1 LPTDISNTTHT
12 ADGAAEVHA
21 QVGVVSLTSCVAE
34 MHDAWQPRDLAQ
46 PNDAIVR
53 LARLEGSFVWH
64 YHDEDEMFL
73 CWDGAFRIELEG
85 LAAVELSRGDMFVVP
100 RGLRHRPVADEG
112 PAYSLLI
119 ETPQTKQ
126 YGEDGVP
133 Q

>member
-1 LPTDISNTTHT
+1 LPTETDTTATDNTV
-12 ADGAAEVHA
+12 DGTDLA
-21 QVGVVSLTSCVAE
+21 VVSLTACVADMQE
-34 MHDAWQPRDLAQ
+34 AWKPRDLAQ

-53 LARLEGSFVWH
+53 LARLEGPFVWH
-64 YHDEDEMFL
+64 FHDEDEMFL
-73 CWDGAFRIELEG
+73 CWDGTFRIELDG
-85 LAAVELSRGDMFVVP
+85 LSPVQLARGDMFVVP
-100 RGLRHRPVADEG
+100 KGLRHRPVADDG